1 MGNAKNTTAAAAANT
16 TAAAANTTAAAAAL
30 FGTANAPVTVQS
42 LRAWVNA
49 NAGGNWANVKIV
61 KQATVQASW
70 QTQGLKGPVPFG
82 YNGNPNGTRAL
93 LQNNI
98 LSAPNMGAHWAWCK
112 TGPMAAIGTVK
123 THTPNNPVCL
133 LALLNG
139 GYSPSSATWGQPFIH
154 LTV

>member
-1 MGNAKNTTAAAAANT
+1 MATVKNTTT
-16 TAAAANTTAAAAAL
+16 AAAAL
-30 FGTANAPVTVQS
+30 FGTANAPVTTQS

-61 KQATVQASW
+61 KQASVQANW

-82 YNGNPNGTRAL
+82 YNGKPNGTRAL
-93 LQNNI
+93 LQNH
-98 LSAPNMGAHWAWCK
+98 LLTVATVGAHWAWCK
-112 TGPMAAIGTVK
+112 TGPSAGIGTVAQ
-123 THTPNNPVCL
+123 HTANNPVCL

-139 GYSPSSATWGQPFIH
+139 GYSPSSATWGQAFVH